1 MVSSE
6 NSLSK
11 LTSKIYSPFFSII
24 FWSIPHIFQFG

>member
-11 LTSKIYSPFFSII
+11 LTSKIYSPFFLII
-24 FWSIPHIFQFG
+24 FCSIPHIFQFG